1 MRVRAHYLVYKLL
14 HLLHGVVSLQQRRHS
29 HETFIAATVI
39 LFLLLFFPV
48 IVVVFSPV
56 LRDVLTRQE
65 KQTRLGR
72 RGSGGL
78 ICTEQR
84 VTAYEINEVQWTTVG
99 M

>member
-14 HLLHGVVSLQQRRHS
+14 HLLHGVVSLQQRCHS

-48 IVVVFSPV
+48 VVVVFSSV
-56 LRDVLTRQE
+56 LRDILTRQE
-65 KQTRLGR
+65 KQTWFGT

-84 VTAYEINEVQWTTVG
+84 VTAYEIN
-99 M
+99 